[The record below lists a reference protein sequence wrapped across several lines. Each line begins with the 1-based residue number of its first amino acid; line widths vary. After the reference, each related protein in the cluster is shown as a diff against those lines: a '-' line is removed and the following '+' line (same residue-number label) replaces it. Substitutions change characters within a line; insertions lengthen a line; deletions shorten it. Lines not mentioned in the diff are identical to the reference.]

1 VKGIHGAMPLPMT
14 KRISYSW
21 RPSLVTLPG
30 IFMKHD
36 ELSEEAQCL
45 AQTETDKARLQNN
58 AKGDFLARMSHEIR
72 TPMNGVLGILQ
83 LLKDSQPNAYQ
94 DELLRIMEYSGR
106 QLSRVVN
113 DILDYSKLEE
123 GKVEIETIPFDLHAL
138 LHTSVAQFRCETSN
152 KTVKIQV
159 ETPLNVPLYV
169 MGDPTRL
176 QQVITN
182 LLSNALKFTAQ
193 GLVQLS
199 ATLLEPCLIRF
210 SVSDSG
216 IGMSAS
222 QAQNIFE
229 RFVQA
234 DTSITRR
241 FGGTGLGLSI
251 SQQLVTQMGGEIC
264 VESEPDAGSMFW
276 FDINLP
282 PHSLNEESNSG
293 PDSLTRESR
302 PAHILVAEDNP
313 VNRLVVSKLLN
324 RLGHTVHLVENGK
337 EALKAITEGH
347 EFSLILMDCEM
358 PVMDGFTASKNILQ
372 WEAKTGC
379 SPTPII
385 ALSAHGSTRNREKC
399 LAVGMREH
407 IPKPLEISQLK
418 KVIDAQLI

>member
-1 VKGIHGAMPLPMT
+1 M
-14 KRISYSW
+14 KR
-21 RPSLVTLPG
+21 
-30 IFMKHD
+30 D
-36 ELSEEAQCL
+36 EPSEETQSHS
-45 AQTETDKARLQNN
+45 QTEAETTRLQNS
-58 AKGDFLARMSHEIR
+58 AKGDFLAQMSHEIR
-72 TPMNGVLGILQ
+72 TPMNGILGILQ
-83 LLKDSQPNAYQ
+83 LLKDSQPNTYQ

-152 KTVKIQV
+152 KSVRMQV

-182 LLSNALKFTAQ
+182 LLSNSLKFTAQ

-199 ATLLEPCLIRF
+199 ATLLEPWLIRF

-216 IGMSAS
+216 IGMSDS
-222 QAQNIFE
+222 QAENIFE

-234 DTSITRR
+234 DSSITRR

-251 SQQLVTQMGGEIC
+251 SQQLVEQMGGEIG
-264 VESEPDAGSMFW
+264 VESEPDAGSLFW

-282 PHSLNEESNSG
+282 QHALSENLDSG
-293 PDSLTRESR
+293 PDSLTKESKA
-302 PAHILVAEDNP
+302 AHILVAEDNP
-313 VNRLVVSKLLN
+313 INRLVVSKLLN

-358 PVMDGFTASKNILQ
+358 PIMDGFTASENILQ
-372 WEAKTGC
+372 WEAKTG
-379 SPTPII
+379 SVPTPII
-385 ALSAHGSTRNREKC
+385 ALSAHGSTRSREKC
-399 LAVGMREH
+399 LASGMREH
-407 IPKPLEISQLK
+407 LPKPLKISQLK
-418 KVIDAQLI
+418 KVIDAQLF